1 MANIMLTAH
10 YDTLLVLVSL
20 LVAILASYTALDMA
34 GRIHTATDKSARWW
48 LAGGAVAMGI
58 GIWSMHFIGML
69 AFRLPIALGYD
80 IPITMLSLVIAI
92 AVSAYALGKTSSPTL
107 PLRRLASSA
116 LTMGGGISSMH
127 YVGMMAMR
135 MNPVIE
141 YQPRLFALSVVVAI
155 VAAGVALKVTHM
167 LRVSAPNVK
176 LARALAAVLLGS
188 AIVGMHYIGM
198 AAADFPAGSI
208 CRAAREGM
216 EPRWMAVLVF
226 VVTVSV
232 LAITLITSVL
242 DARLESRTAR
252 LASSL
257 MKANQQLKKQTLH
270 DHLTNLPNRILLED
284 RLDQAISQASR
295 NQAHFA
301 LMFLDLDGFK
311 TINDSLGHHSGD
323 DLLIETAARIRAV
336 VRSEDTVARL
346 GGDEFVVLTQLTQA
360 EDAATIAEKLLEAI
374 NRPYL
379 VGEHEIRL
387 STSIGIATFPEDGS
401 SGHQLM
407 VNADAAMYHVKNGGR
422 NAYCF
427 FKASMNADA
436 QNKLA
441 LMQDLRGALE
451 KKQFV
456 LHYQPK
462 LATQTGRISGVE
474 ALLRWQHP
482 ERGMVGPDTFIPL
495 AERSGLIVA
504 IGEWV
509 INEACRQLKAWHE
522 QGCQGWTIAVN
533 LSAVQFAN
541 EGLVEVVENA
551 LKAHG
556 LEARFLTLE
565 VTETVAM
572 KDVEQ
577 TLALLNRMV
586 ALGVAISI
594 DDFGTGYS
602 SLLYLKRFPA
612 CELKIDR
619 GFVKNLGAGSDDSAI
634 VSAIIGLGRS
644 LGLNIVA
651 EGVETEAQHAFLATL
666 GCHTMQGY
674 WIARPMPAQDVVRIF
689 NPAHSA
695 ATAKPK
701 VESAA
706 RPAVTQF
713 V

>member
-1 MANIMLTAH
+1 
-10 YDTLLVLVSL
+10 
-20 LVAILASYTALDMA
+20 
-34 GRIHTATDKSARWW
+34 
-48 LAGGAVAMGI
+48 MGI

-92 AVSAYALGKTSSPTL
+92 AVSAYALGKTSEPTL
-107 PLRRLASSA
+107 TLRRLASCA
-116 LTMGGGISSMH
+116 VMMGGGISSMH

-135 MNPVIE
+135 MNPFIE
-141 YQPRLFALSVVVAI
+141 YDPTLFAVSVLVAI
-155 VAAGVALKVTHM
+155 VAAGVALKVTHL
-167 LRVSAPNVK
+167 LRISAPKVK
-176 LARALAAVLLGS
+176 VARGLAAVLLGS

-198 AAADFPAGSI
+198 AAANFPIGSI
-208 CRAAREGM
+208 CRAAGDGM

-226 VVTVSV
+226 IVTISV

-252 LASSL
+252 LASRL
-257 MKANQQLKKQTLH
+257 LKANEQLKKQMLH
-270 DHLTNLPNRILLED
+270 DHLTDLPNRLLLED
-284 RLDQAISQASR
+284 RLDQAISQAAS
-295 NQAHFA
+295 NQTHFA

-336 VRSEDTVARL
+336 VGPHDTVARL
-346 GGDEFVVLTQLTQA
+346 GGDEFVVLTALTQA
-360 EDAATIAEKLLEAI
+360 EDAAATAEKLLSAV
-374 NRPYL
+374 NQPYL
-379 VGEHEIRL
+379 VGDHDIRV
-387 STSIGIATFPEDGS
+387 STSIGIATYPDDGA

-451 KKQFV
+451 KNQFA

-482 ERGMVGPDTFIPL
+482 ERGMVGPDVFIPL

-504 IGEWV
+504 IGDWV

-522 QGCQGWTIAVN
+522 QGCHGWTIAVN
-533 LSAVQFAN
+533 LSAVQFSN
-541 EGLVEVVENA
+541 EGLVEVVETA
-551 LKAHG
+551 LKTHG
-556 LEARFLTLE
+556 LEARYLTLE

-577 TLALLNRMV
+577 TLALLNRIV

-619 GFVKNLGAGSDDSAI
+619 GFVKNLSAGSDDSAI

-651 EGVETEAQHAFLATL
+651 EGVETEQQHAFLATL

-674 WIARPMPAQDVVRIF
+674 WIARPMPAQDILKAF
-689 NPAHSA
+689 NPANIA
-695 ATAKPK
+695 VPAIPKPAG
-701 VESAA
+701 AA
-706 RPAVTQF
+706 RTTVANF